1 MSVVSKKAWVAMNS
15 RKQQMK
21 QYVDEM
27 LVCHQPCERHRRAY
41 WNLIRE
47 VRAKSEI
54 LSVGFDPAIRKP
66 EHLRV
71 YIRALA
77 YMAKYRTKWIR
88 QPESWQPPKAQAEPT
103 SNRVSFRLLMKH
115 LFERYPVPNFLAFAW
130 MRPQAK
136 RWIHELYVHMAAG
149 RGVRQFKE
157 KPGIALT
164 PTAAKFFLKAPDH
177 LAPVEAMRW
186 AQIRGF
192 GGRKDL
198 ANELVRNTILKQ
210 PTRDERFWETVM
222 RFLIREKLSYA
233 PQASTLVEF
242 LDEQK
247 FQPAEKV
254 WGRGGG
260 PLPLQPEFSMK
271 GRTLRSLQRH
281 MYNWRQELLL
291 KRPSLAKRNFH
302 WDAIEVQP
310 MVLQE
315 GDVKWLIFELLND
328 RALMLEG
335 AAMDHC
341 VGDYV
346 EQCAERKSSIW
357 SLRIHAKGCP
367 RRMATIEIDPERKVI
382 VQANAK
388 SNEDPSPAA
397 RDILQRWATR
407 EGLAMSLD
415 E

>member
-1 MSVVSKKAWVAMNS
+1 MFKKAWVAMNS

-27 LVCHQPCERHRRAY
+27 LVCHQPCVRHRRAY

-47 VRAKSEI
+47 VRTKSEI

-71 YIRALA
+71 YIRALS
-77 YMAKYRTKWIR
+77 YIGKYRTKWIR
-88 QPESWQPPKAQAEPT
+88 QPETWRPEKFPAEPT
-103 SNRVSFRLLMKH
+103 SNRVALRSLMKH
-115 LFERYPVPNFLAFAW
+115 LFERYPVPDFLAYAW
-130 MRPQAK
+130 LRPHAK
-136 RWIHELYVHMAAG
+136 RWIHDLYVHMAAG
-149 RGVRQFKE
+149 FGVRQFRG

-164 PTAAKFFLKAPDH
+164 PTAAKFFVKAPAH

-192 GGRKDL
+192 GGGKPL
-198 ANELVRNTILKQ
+198 ANELVRNTLLKE
-210 PTRDERFWETVM
+210 PTRDERFWETVI
-222 RFLIREKLSYA
+222 RFLIREKPNYV
-233 PQASTLVEF
+233 PHASSLVDF
-242 LDEQK
+242 VDQQK

-260 PLPLQPEFSMK
+260 PLPLQPDFSMK

-281 MYNWRQELLL
+281 MSNWRQELLL
-291 KRPSLAKRNFH
+291 KRPSLAKRNYH

-310 MVLQE
+310 MVHQD

-341 VGDYV
+341 VAEYV
-346 EQCAERKSSIW
+346 DECAQRKSSIW

-367 RRMATIEIDPERKVI
+367 KRMVTIEVDPERKMI

-397 RDILQRWATR
+397 KEILQRWAMR
-407 EGLAMSLD
+407 EGLEYSLD

>member
-1 MSVVSKKAWVAMNS
+1 MNS

-66 EHLRV
+66 GHLRV
-71 YIRALA
+71 YVRALA
-77 YMAKYRTKWIR
+77 YVAKYRTKWMR
-88 QPESWQPPKAQAEPT
+88 QPEAWRPPKAQAEPT
-103 SNRVSFRLLMKH
+103 SNRVTFRSLMKH
-115 LFERYPVPNFLAFAW
+115 LFERYPVPGFMAFAW

-136 RWIHELYVHMAAG
+136 RWVHELYIHMAAG
-149 RGVRQFKE
+149 RGVRQFKD
-157 KPGIALT
+157 KPRIALT
-164 PTAAKFFLKAPDH
+164 PAAAKFFLKAPDH

-198 ANELVRNTILKQ
+198 ANELVRNTILKE
-210 PTRDERFWETVM
+210 PTGDERFWETVI
-222 RFLIREKLSYA
+222 RFLIREELSYA
-233 PQASTLVEF
+233 PQASTLVDF

-302 WDAIEVQP
+302 WDAIAVQP
-310 MVLQE
+310 MVHQE

-341 VGDYV
+341 VADYV

-367 RRMATIEIDPERKVI
+367 KRMVTIEVDPARNAI

-397 RDILQRWATR
+397 REILQRWATR
-407 EGLAMSLD
+407 EGLVMSLD

>member
-1 MSVVSKKAWVAMNS
+1 
-15 RKQQMK
+15 MK

-27 LVCHQPCERHRRAY
+27 LVCHQPCTRHRRAY

-71 YIRALA
+71 YIRALSFVA
-77 YMAKYRTKWIR
+77 RYRTKWIQ
-88 QPESWQPPKAQAEPT
+88 QPETWRPPFCLAGPT
-103 SNRVSFRLLMKH
+103 SNQVAFRALLTH

-130 MRPQAK
+130 LRPRTR
-136 RWIHELYVHMAAG
+136 RWYHELYVHMAAG

-157 KPGIALT
+157 KPGIALS
-164 PTAAKFFLKAPDH
+164 PKAAKCFLKAPDD
-177 LAPVEAMRW
+177 LEPVEAMRW

-192 GGRKDL
+192 GGSKQL
-198 ANELVRNTILKQ
+198 ALELIRHTLLGDT
-210 PTRDERFWETVM
+210 TRDERFWETVI
-222 RFLIREKLSYA
+222 RFLIREKPSYISE
-233 PQASTLVEF
+233 ASTLVNF
-242 LDEQK
+242 IDRQK
-247 FQPAEKV
+247 FQPAEEV

-271 GRTLRSLQRH
+271 GRTLRSLLRH
-281 MYNWRQELLL
+281 MSNWRQELLL
-291 KRPSLAKRNFH
+291 KRPSLAKRNYH
-302 WDAIEVQP
+302 WDAIDVQP

-315 GDVKWLIFELLND
+315 GEVKWLIFELLND

-335 AAMDHC
+335 VAMDHC
-341 VGDYV
+341 VADYI
-346 EQCAERKSSIW
+346 EQCAQRKSSIW

-367 RRMATIEIDPERKVI
+367 KRMATIEVDHERKVI
-382 VQANAK
+382 VQANAR
-388 SNEDPSPAA
+388 SNDEPSPAA
-397 RDILQRWATR
+397 KEIMQRWATR
-407 EGLAMSLD
+407 EGLGISLY

>member
-1 MSVVSKKAWVAMNS
+1 MSVISKKAWVAMNS

-27 LVCHQPCERHRRAY
+27 LVCHQPCTRHRRAY

-71 YIRALA
+71 YIRALS
-77 YMAKYRTKWIR
+77 YVAKYRTKWIC
-88 QPESWQPPKAQAEPT
+88 QPETWRPPFCLAEPI
-103 SNRVSFRLLMKH
+103 SNRVAFRALLKH

-130 MRPQAK
+130 MRPQAR
-136 RWIHELYVHMAAG
+136 RWYHDLYVHMAAG
-149 RGVRQFKE
+149 HGVRQFKE
-157 KPGIALT
+157 KPGIPLS
-164 PTAAKFFLKAPDH
+164 PNAAKCFLKAPDH
-177 LAPVEAMRW
+177 LSPVEAMRW
-186 AQIRGF
+186 GQIRGF
-192 GGRKDL
+192 GGCKPL
-198 ANELVRNTILKQ
+198 ALELVRNSILKEL
-210 PTRDERFWETVM
+210 TCDERFWETVI
-222 RFLIREKLSYA
+222 RFLIRAKLSYI
-233 PQASTLVEF
+233 PQASILVDF
-242 LDEQK
+242 IDRQK

-260 PLPLQPEFSMK
+260 PLPLQPEFTMK
-271 GRTLRSLQRH
+271 GRTLRSLERH
-281 MYNWRQELLL
+281 LYHWRQELLL

-310 MVLQE
+310 MVHQD
-315 GDVKWLIFELLND
+315 GDVRWLIFELLND

-341 VGDYV
+341 VADYV

-357 SLRIHAKGCP
+357 SLRVHAKGCP
-367 RRMATIEIDPERKVI
+367 KRMATIEVDPERKAI
-382 VQANAK
+382 VQANAR

-397 RDILQRWATR
+397 KEILQRWATR

>member
-1 MSVVSKKAWVAMNS
+1 MSS

-71 YIRALA
+71 YIRALGYIA
-77 YMAKYRTKWIR
+77 RYRTKWIR
-88 QPESWQPPKAQAEPT
+88 QPEAWRPEKFQAEPT
-103 SNRVSFRLLMKH
+103 SHRLALHSLMKH
-115 LFERYPVPNFLAFAW
+115 LFERYPVPKFLAFAW
-130 MRPQAK
+130 TRPHAK

-149 RGVRQFKE
+149 RGVRQFKG

-177 LAPVEAMRW
+177 LTPVEAMRW

-192 GGRKDL
+192 GGSKPL
-198 ANELVRNTILKQ
+198 AAELVRNTILSE
-210 PTRDERFWETVM
+210 PTRDERFWETM
-222 RFLIREKLSYA
+222 IRFLIREKPSYI
-233 PQASTLVEF
+233 PQASALVEF
-242 LDEQK
+242 VNGQK
-247 FQPAEKV
+247 FLPAEKV

-260 PLPLQPEFSMK
+260 PLPLQPNFSMK
-271 GRTLRSLQRH
+271 GRTLCSLNRH
-281 MYNWRQELLL
+281 MCNWRQELLL

-302 WDAIEVQP
+302 WDAIEVAP
-310 MVLQE
+310 MVHQD
-315 GDVKWLIFELLND
+315 GDVKWLLFELLND

-341 VGDYV
+341 VADYV
-346 EQCAERKSSIW
+346 EQCSQRKSSIW

-367 RRMATIEIDPERKVI
+367 KRMVTIEVDPQRKSI
-382 VQANAK
+382 VQASAK
-388 SNEDPSPAA
+388 SNDDPSPAA
-397 RDILQRWATR
+397 KEILQRWADR
-407 EGLAMSLD
+407 EGLAMNLK